1 MEREQTNGFEVA
13 KDKHFIFLRA
23 AATQKKS
30 YPKSL
35 SVRAF

>member
-1 MEREQTNGFEVA
+1 MEREQTNGFEAA
-13 KDKHFIFLRA
+13 KDKALHILARRRH
-23 AATQKKS
+23 TKKS